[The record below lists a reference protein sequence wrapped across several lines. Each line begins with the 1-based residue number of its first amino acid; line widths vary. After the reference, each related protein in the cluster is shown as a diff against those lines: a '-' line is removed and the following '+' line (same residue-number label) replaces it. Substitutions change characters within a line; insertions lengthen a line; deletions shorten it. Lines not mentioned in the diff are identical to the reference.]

1 MTAEYR
7 VISGGRLID
16 GTGRGVIDQ
25 AVVVIKDEKIID
37 VGKKGEVELP
47 SGENVEYLN
56 AEGKTI
62 MPGLI
67 DAHTHLQLVPDESEI
82 DVLQKSVPYK
92 TLQTERNAQAT
103 LEAGFTTVRDLGAEH
118 LVDLAVR
125 DAIRDGISQGP
136 RVLASGYK
144 VIPTGADFR
153 IYPSRINI
161 EGRKTMDSPAEIRQA
176 VRELVALGVDQ
187 IKVMTSGRTF
197 RKSSSP
203 DAQSFSFEEI
213 KTAVDEAHNHG
224 KKVSAHA
231 HGSKGVKLALKA
243 GCDTIEHGTELDLE
257 DIEYMIENDIFL
269 IPTFTYGRKVKEL
282 RDKSG
287 LPPYIIDKA
296 LKSREKRL
304 DSFDRARQA
313 GVKIA
318 MGSDAGMPFV
328 YHGGNAFELKEF
340 VAAGMS
346 EKEAVVS
353 ATGGAAVSLG
363 IDDQTGTIEADKLAD
378 VLIVD
383 GDPLE
388 EIGVL
393 TDRDRIETVLKEGV
407 VVV

>member
-92 TLQTERNAQAT
+92 TLQTERNDQAT

-153 IYPSRINI
+153 IYPSRISI

-378 VLIVD
+378 ILIVD

-393 TDRDRIETVLKEGV
+393 TDRDRIETVLKEGEV
-407 VVV
+407 VV